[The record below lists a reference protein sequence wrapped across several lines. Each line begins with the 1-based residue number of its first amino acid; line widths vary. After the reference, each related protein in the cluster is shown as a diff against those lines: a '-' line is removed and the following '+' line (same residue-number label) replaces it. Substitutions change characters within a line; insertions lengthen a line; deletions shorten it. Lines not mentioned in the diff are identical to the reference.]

1 MLIQLVELPRM
12 EVGHEIAIMTE
23 RTTTEPAIESEGKVV
38 TRKPEER
45 EANKRR
51 HRSRDLQ
58 YSLLHK
64 VRAWCT
70 QMHVAPGDEGGV
82 ERGIVAIACLIDL
95 RLRDGHHT
103 RLTIASHR
111 DSSKSL
117 ESVLRLLQ
125 VGRLKGPVVVTM

>member
-1 MLIQLVELPRM
+1 M
-12 EVGHEIAIMTE
+12 
-23 RTTTEPAIESEGKVV
+23 

-70 QMHVAPGDEGGV
+70 QMHIASRDEGGV